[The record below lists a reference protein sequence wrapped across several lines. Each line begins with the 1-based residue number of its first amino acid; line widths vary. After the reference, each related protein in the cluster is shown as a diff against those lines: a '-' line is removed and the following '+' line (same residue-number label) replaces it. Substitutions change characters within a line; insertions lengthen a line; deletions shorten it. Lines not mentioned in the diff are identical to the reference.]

1 MIETN
6 KKQSQKVAEI
16 VICALEQVKFDMMQ
30 EPNRAGRREAAKVI
44 AELAHSLDTRPH
56 VCFTDINSDEYK
68 E

>member
-6 KKQSQKVAEI
+6 KIQSQKVAEI
-16 VICALEQVKFDMMQ
+16 VIEALKTVRYDMMQ
-30 EPNRAGRREAAKVI
+30 APNRAERREAAKVI

-56 VCFTDINSDEYK
+56 VCFADINSDEYK